1 MPRRRLSSGASR
13 AVPVL
18 VLRDACRFA
27 SAGESW
33 FEHTR
38 CARNAIHLW
47 GTDVG
52 GLRGGAGDAATAVWV
67 EVDLEKLWMKSIQVY
82 DPAMC
87 CSTGVCGTQVEPD
100 LVSFAAMLSQ
110 FRSHGIEVERYNL
123 AQQPLAFVQNAAVR
137 TVLET
142 EGVTALPLI
151 FWDRALR
158 LRGRYPNKDE
168 RPDWCRAAHNLS
180 DSNTLG
186 SKQ

>member
-1 MPRRRLSSGASR
+1 MPHRRRSSGASR
-13 AVPVL
+13 AAPVL
-18 VLRDACRFA
+18 VLRDGYRFV

-52 GLRGGAGDAATAVWV
+52 GFRGRAVDVAMAVCVGVDV
-67 EVDLEKLWMKSIQVY
+67 EKRWMKSIQVY

-87 CSTGVCGTQVEPD
+87 CSTGVCGTNVEPD

-123 AQQPLAFVQNAAVR
+123 AQQPLAFVQNSAVK

-142 EGVTALPLI
+142 EGVAALPLI

-158 LRGRYPNKDE
+158 LGGRYPNKEE
-168 RPDWCRAAHNLS
+168 RPDWYRAAHNTS
-180 DSNTLG
+180 DANPACA
-186 SKQ
+186 SK